1 MRFFCPACGTA
12 HSISDDKIPAGGSS
26 VDCSKCGFAIKIK
39 GPSRPKPAAA
49 ATEQRVPAA
58 TAAPAAPAA
67 AKTEQSIPAAQE
79 PEEAW
84 ASEDTDP
91 GAAGQDDWADEGYA
105 DDLDPEPSAAPAYEP
120 EPAEPAEPAAPAQA
134 AAAPKA
140 QPKPKAKAKPKAKK
154 PAAAKMPK
162 MPKDV
167 KLPYPGCGRSGDR
180 FRFRDLFFALQA
192 PLDLRKTMA
201 SGVGI
206 FVGTA
211 MFVLIGYLAMLA
223 KSQIVGIIG
232 MILGLVVYFACMYL
246 GLGVAT
252 RQTDQEMLG
261 GQRLPLSE
269 GLGFVKAKLFNVV
282 GFPFLFVIGI
292 VAAGVVIAVFHLI
305 ARIPYAGP
313 IVYGLT
319 FAVVFFMAV
328 LAVLIGVLMIFS
340 TFSYIPAAGEHGLF
354 GLAKHLWQVIKRS
367 PGWYSL
373 HLLIAV
379 VVSGLVMWVLVQ
391 VLGYA
396 FSYIYMVD
404 GLAGGGEVRSV
415 FGNMPGM
422 MGPVAGLL
430 FDLPGRGGAE
440 TGWQFTIAGWTVFI
454 FLMMIFSMVQGFVL
468 TYFSAAGVVNY
479 HLLTQD
485 EDEG

>member
-12 HSISDDKIPAGGSS
+12 HSISDDKIPAGGST

-39 GPSRPKPAAA
+39 GSSRPKPAAA
-49 ATEQRVPAA
+49 ATEQQIKAA
-58 TAAPAAPAA
+58 KAAPAAPAA
-67 AKTEQSIPAAQE
+67 TEQAIPAAEQ
-79 PEEAW
+79 PQEAW

-105 DDLDPEPSAAPAYEP
+105 DDLEPEPSAGSAYEP
-120 EPAEPAEPAAPAQA
+120 EPAEPADPAPA

-140 QPKPKAKAKPKAKK
+140 QPKPKAKPKAKAKK

-192 PLDLRKTMA
+192 PLDLRKTLA
-201 SGVGI
+201 SGAGI

-232 MILGLVVYFACMYL
+232 MILGLVVYFACLYL

-252 RQTDQEMLG
+252 RQTDREMLG
-261 GQRLPLSE
+261 GQRLPMSE

-305 ARIPYAGP
+305 ARIPIAGP

-319 FAVVFFMAV
+319 FAVVFCMAV

-340 TFSYIPAAGEHGLF
+340 TFSYIPAAGDHGLF

-379 VVSGLVMWVLVQ
+379 CVSGLVMWVLTQ

-396 FSYIYMVD
+396 FSYIYLVD
-404 GLAGGGEVRSV
+404 GLAGGGEVPGVLAS
-415 FGNMPGM
+415 MPGL
-422 MGPVAGLL
+422 MGPVAGML
-430 FDLPGRGGAE
+430 FDLPGHGGAQA
-440 TGWQFTIAGWTVFI
+440 GWQFTIAGWTVFI
-454 FLMMIFSMVQGFVL
+454 FLMMIFSLVQGFVL

-485 EDEG
+485 EDDG